1 MKKQINFYQPSCYP
15 KKGKANFKQFIL
27 LVSLCLFSA
36 IILTVTLK
44 IQLKNTKANTLAH
57 EQLLVA
63 KQNEL
68 NQVIMVLKNNTA
80 RELKLSEKLAIN
92 AEISAKQKL
101 LSNLSGIDIGENMSF
116 PILMKGLS
124 LANMNTIN
132 INAFSIIDGRLNISG
147 TAKYSDSVALW
158 LNQFQEIKELS
169 NVSFDKLILSAR
181 NNRQDFSFKLT
192 NKRKAQANKGEVK

>member
-44 IQLKNTKANTLAH
+44 IQLENTKANTLAH

-68 NQVIMVLKNNTA
+68 NQVITVLKNNTA
-80 RELKLSEKLAIN
+80 RELKLSEKLT
-92 AEISAKQKL
+92 Q
-101 LSNLSGIDIGENMSF
+101 
-116 PILMKGLS
+116 
-124 LANMNTIN
+124 
-132 INAFSIIDGRLNISG
+132 
-147 TAKYSDSVALW
+147 
-158 LNQFQEIKELS
+158 
-169 NVSFDKLILSAR
+169 
-181 NNRQDFSFKLT
+181 
-192 NKRKAQANKGEVK
+192 